1 MESTLSEENVVRND
15 EQIDK
20 EILPQLEIKLKDLV
34 RQVSGALKYYESK
47 PDSKPVAK
55 IYLSGGNSKLANLG
69 IYLQAKL
76 ERNVEIL
83 DKPNPRLRISKKAEL
98 SDCLPILDIAI
109 GAALRRLIQFKNTI
123 NLLPFEHLLQE
134 N

>member
-1 MESTLSEENVVRND
+1 M
-15 EQIDK
+15 
-20 EILPQLEIKLKDLV
+20 
-34 RQVSGALKYYESK
+34 
-47 PDSKPVAK
+47 
-55 IYLSGGNSKLANLG
+55 ANLG

-123 NLLPFEHLLQE
+123 NLLPFEHLLQRKLKSKRSNVITIFCVLFLIILGGIWFKTKE
-134 N
+134 KSNLKNELKIAREKLNTLTPQTKRTYRNEKYYG